1 MHKARETASSNEI
14 QPQWTLTPAEMR
26 LVDKLEIEDGKPVDG
41 ERTEKQMRLLT
52 EPLYTSWKGGA
63 KKRSFLAAAN
73 VGVFFAVKVPP
84 IVPDVFLS
92 MDIKQTSLKSKADNT
107 YFYWDRKKPPEVVIE
122 IVSNKRGGEKTRK
135 RETYASIG
143 IKYYVIF
150 DPFRRLGSLIV
161 ERFLLVEGAYQPH
174 TATWMEEV
182 GLSLVLWE
190 GSFEGVH
197 DIWLR
202 WGDEK
207 GVVIPTGE
215 ELAVGAQN
223 EAARLRQIL
232 KAKGIDPDSKSNG
245 KSNGKH

>member
-1 MHKARETASSNEI
+1 MQKAKESAPRDI

-26 LVDKLEIEDGKPVDG
+26 LAEKLEIEDGKPVDG
-41 ERTEKQMRLLT
+41 ERSEKQMRLLT

-63 KKRSFLAAAN
+63 KRRLFLAAAN
-73 VGVFFAVKVPP
+73 VGIFFAVKKPP

-92 MDIKQTSLKSKADNT
+92 MDIKQTALKTKAENT
-107 YFYWDRKKPPEVVIE
+107 YFYWDRKKPLEVAIE
-122 IVSNKRGGEKTRK
+122 IVSNKRGGEKTHK
-135 RETYASIG
+135 RDTYASIG

-161 ERFLLVEGAYQPH
+161 ERFVLVDGVYHPQ

-190 GSFEGVH
+190 GAFEGLH

-215 ELAVGAQN
+215 ESTASMQSEV
-223 EAARLRQIL
+223 ARLRQLL
-232 KAKGIDPDSKSNG
+232 KSKGIDPNDKSNG